1 MLSYGD
7 GLAMAV
13 LLLTTAGLGPAMVG
27 KSWLLQPILLTGLTN
42 QFHVNQKENVR
53 LGYGDELAMAYPFR
67 LRRT

>member
-27 KSWLLQPILLTGLTN
+27 KRWLLQPTLLTGLTN